1 MSISSTDH
9 PTAPD
14 RDRQPV
20 PGAPVRP
27 GSYRHDLDG
36 LRGVAIA
43 LVVAFHIW
51 AGRVSGG
58 VDVFLVLS
66 GFFFTGMLVRRA
78 DTGSVG
84 VLRTVR
90 RTLRRLLPAM
100 VVVLA
105 AVVVAAVVLLPYT
118 RWSDIAGQTLA
129 SLFYY
134 QNWYLA
140 MSWSDYLAA
149 DPSVS
154 PLQHLWSMSVQ
165 GQMYLALLLVV
176 ALVATGLRL
185 AYTWKRAA
193 AHPIVRRLGRD
204 GMLRVTLAVVF
215 AIAVVISFG
224 YAAEGVSTQQGWN
237 YYDTFARAW
246 EPLAGALL
254 ALCAPLI
261 RLPTPAR
268 EALAWMGIAV
278 IACCGWVV
286 NGVLVFPGPAAL
298 IPVLATAALIL
309 AGAGRDTADQPVV
322 NRLLATGPIVQ
333 LGGFAYALYLWHWP
347 ILIFYLGEQHQRRA
361 GALDGLV
368 IIVVSL
374 LLAYGTHHLVEEPL
388 RERSKPATVPE
399 RGRVAAGLSRLLDGR
414 SAGRALAVPVRLL
427 AGRGSLLTGIA
438 VTTVG
443 VLLLGSTVAWQWNN
457 GAKAHAVGQLDP
469 AKYPGAAAL
478 TDQALV
484 PRAPMRPTTEEAPAD
499 IAYPT
504 RDGCISDFDTR
515 AVITCTYGD
524 QNAHRTIAVV
534 GNSHAEHWIPA
545 LQLLGEQ
552 HRFRVVVYLK
562 MGCPLTVAEEPMY
575 KGQHNPDCRDWSGEV
590 IDRLGI
596 ERPDYV
602 FTTATRPSD
611 NGGDETPQDY
621 IDVWSALSDRGLE
634 VIGIRDTPWLRRNG
648 IRYRAIDCLAGGGD
662 RVSCGLKRSEAL
674 SPLNPAE
681 GPASAFPNMHLIDP
695 NDAVCE
701 PVVCAVVEGNILVYH
716 DEHHLTASYARSLA
730 PELGR
735 ELRPILGWW

>member
-14 RDRQPV
+14 SDRQD
-20 PGAPVRP
+20 APDAPAIP
-27 GSYRHDLDG
+27 GSYRLDLDG

-66 GFFFTGMLVRRA
+66 GFFFTGMLIRRA
-78 DTGSVG
+78 DGGPVG
-84 VLRTVR
+84 VVTTVR

-105 AVVVAAVVLLPYT
+105 AVVVATVTLLPHT
-118 RWSDIAGQTLA
+118 RWSDIAGQTIA

-140 MSWSDYLAA
+140 LSWSDYLAA

-165 GQMYLALLLVV
+165 GQMYLALLVVV
-176 ALVATGLRL
+176 ASVAFALRRVLDAGAWKL
-185 AYTWKRAA
+185 AARRPFLRRA
-193 AHPIVRRLGRD
+193 GRH
-204 GMLRVTLAVVF
+204 GMLRMTLA
-215 AIAVVISFG
+215 AIFAVVAITSFC
-224 YAAEGVSTQQGWN
+224 YATEGVSTQQGWN

-254 ALCAPLI
+254 AILAPLI
-261 RLPTPAR
+261 RLPKPTR
-268 EALAWMGIAV
+268 EVFAWTGIAA
-278 IACCGWVV
+278 IACCGWIV

-298 IPVLATAALIL
+298 IPVLATVALIL
-309 AGAGRDTADQPVV
+309 AGAGRNTADQPLV
-322 NRLLATGPIVQ
+322 NRLLAAGPIVQ

-347 ILIFYLGEQHQRRA
+347 ILIFYLGETHQRRA
-361 GALDGLV
+361 GAIGGLG
-368 IIVVSL
+368 IILVSL
-374 LLAYGTHHLVEEPL
+374 LLAYLTHHLVEEPL
-388 RERSKPATVPE
+388 RLRSKPSATPA
-399 RGRVAAGLSRLLDGR
+399 RARV
-414 SAGRALAVPVRLL
+414 
-427 AGRGSLLTGIA
+427 LTGVA
-438 VTTVG
+438 VSTVG
-443 VLLLGSTVAWQWNN
+443 VLLLGSTLAWQWSM
-457 GAKAHAVGQLDP
+457 GARAHAVGELDP
-469 AKYPGAAAL
+469 SKYPGAAAL
-478 TDQALV
+478 TDHALV

-515 AVITCTYGD
+515 AVTTCTYGD
-524 QNAHRTIAVV
+524 PNAHRTIAVV

-545 LQLLGEQ
+545 FQILGEEY
-552 HRFRVVVYLK
+552 HFRVVVYLK

-575 KGQHNPDCRDWSGEV
+575 KGQHNPDCRDWSAEV
-590 IDRLGI
+590 IDRLGV
-596 ERPDYV
+596 EHPDFV

-611 NGGDETPQDY
+611 GGGDETPQDY
-621 IDVWSALSDRGLE
+621 VDVWTALTERNLRL
-634 VIGIRDTPWLRRNG
+634 IGIRDTPWLRKNG
-648 IRYRAIDCLAGGGD
+648 IRYRAIDCLAGGGN
-662 RVSCGLKRSEAL
+662 RISCGIKRTDAL
-674 SPLNPAE
+674 SPENPAAA
-681 GPASAFPNMHLIDP
+681 PAAAFPNMHLIDL

-701 PVVCAVVEGNILVYH
+701 PDVCAVVEGNILVYH
-716 DEHHLTASYARSLA
+716 DEHHLTASYSRSLA

-735 ELRPILGWW
+735 QLQPILDWW

>member
-14 RDRQPV
+14 SDRQD
-20 PGAPVRP
+20 APDAPAIP
-27 GSYRHDLDG
+27 GSYRLDLDG

-66 GFFFTGMLVRRA
+66 GFFFTGMLIRRA
-78 DTGSVG
+78 DGGPVG
-84 VLRTVR
+84 VVTTVR

-105 AVVVAAVVLLPYT
+105 AVAVATVSLLPHT
-118 RWSDIAGQTLA
+118 RWSDIAGQTIA

-140 MSWSDYLAA
+140 LSWSDYLAA

-176 ALVATGLRL
+176 AAVAFALRKALDAGAWKL
-185 AYTWKRAA
+185 AAQHPVLRRA
-193 AHPIVRRLGRD
+193 GRH
-204 GMLRVTLAVVF
+204 GMLRMTLA
-215 AIAVVISFG
+215 AIFAVVAMASFC

-254 ALCAPLI
+254 AILAPLI
-261 RLPTPAR
+261 RLPKPTR
-268 EALAWMGIAV
+268 EVFAWTGIAA
-278 IACCGWVV
+278 IACCGWIV

-298 IPVLATAALIL
+298 IPVLATVALIL
-309 AGAGRDTADQPVV
+309 AGAGRDTADQPLV
-322 NRLLATGPIVQ
+322 NRLLASGPIVA

-347 ILIFYLGEQHQRRA
+347 ILIFYLGETHQRRA
-361 GALDGLV
+361 GAIGGLG
-368 IIVVSL
+368 IILISL
-374 LLAYGTHHLVEEPL
+374 LLAYLTHHLVEEPL
-388 RERSKPATVPE
+388 RLRSKPSATP
-399 RGRVAAGLSRLLDGR
+399 A
-414 SAGRALAVPVRLL
+414 RARM
-427 AGRGSLLTGIA
+427 LTGVA
-438 VTTVG
+438 VSTVG
-443 VLLLGSTVAWQWNN
+443 VLLLGSTLAWQWTM
-457 GAKAHAVGQLDP
+457 GARAHAVGELDP
-469 AKYPGAAAL
+469 SKYPGAAAL
-478 TDQALV
+478 TDHALV

-515 AVITCTYGD
+515 AVTTCTYGD
-524 QNAHRTIAVV
+524 PNAHRTIAVV

-545 LQLLGEQ
+545 FQILGEEY
-552 HRFRVVVYLK
+552 HFRVVVYLK

-575 KGQHNPDCRDWSGEV
+575 KGQQNPDCRDWSAEV
-590 IDRLGI
+590 IDRLGV
-596 ERPDYV
+596 EHPDFV

-611 NGGDETPQDY
+611 SGGDETPQDY
-621 IDVWSALSDRGLE
+621 VDVWSALTERNLQL
-634 VIGIRDTPWLRRNG
+634 IGIRDTPWLRKNG
-648 IRYRAIDCLAGGGD
+648 IRYRAIDCLAEGGN
-662 RVSCGLKRSEAL
+662 RISCGLPRTEAL
-674 SPLNPAE
+674 SPQNPAVA
-681 GPASAFPNMHLIDP
+681 PAAAFPNMHLIDL

-701 PVVCAVVEGNILVYH
+701 PDVCAVVEGNILIYH
-716 DEHHLTASYARSLA
+716 DEHHLTASYSRSLA

-735 ELRPILGWW
+735 QLEPILDWW

>member
-1 MSISSTDH
+1 MPISSTDH

-14 RDRQPV
+14 RDRQDASAAPA
-20 PGAPVRP
+20 PARAGA
-27 GSYRHDLDG
+27 YRLDLDG

-78 DTGSVG
+78 DGGAVG
-84 VLRTVR
+84 VLNTVR

-105 AVVVAAVVLLPYT
+105 AVVVATVTLLPHT
-118 RWSDIAGQTLA
+118 RWSDIAGQTVA

-140 MSWSDYLAA
+140 LSWSDYLAA

-165 GQMYLALLLVV
+165 GQMYLALLLAV
-176 ALVATGLRL
+176 AGAAFALRRAGRPGRLRL
-185 AYTWKRAA
+185 
-193 AHPIVRRLGRD
+193 V
-204 GMLRVTLAVVF
+204 LAVLF
-215 AIAVVISFG
+215 AVVGVASFWH
-224 YAAEGVSTQQGWN
+224 AADGVATQQGWN

-254 ALCAPLI
+254 ALAAPYI
-261 RLPTPAR
+261 RLPRAAR
-268 EALAWMGIAV
+268 EAFAWTGIAA
-278 IACCGWVV
+278 IACCGWMV

-298 IPVLATAALIL
+298 IPVSATVALIL
-309 AGAGRDTADQPVV
+309 AGAGRDTADQPLV
-322 NRLLATGPIVQ
+322 NRVLATGPIVQ

-361 GALDGLV
+361 GAIGGAV

-374 LLAYGTHHLVEEPL
+374 LLAYLTHHLVEEPL
-388 RERSKPATVPE
+388 RERSKPATPAP
-399 RGRVAAGLSRLLDGR
+399 GRLIDPARARLIAGVAVS
-414 SAGRALAVPVRLL
+414 
-427 AGRGSLLTGIA
+427 
-438 VTTVG
+438 TVG
-443 VLLLGSTVAWQWNN
+443 VLLLASTVAWQWNM
-457 GAKAHAVGQLDP
+457 GAKAHAVGELDP
-469 AKYPGAAAL
+469 SKYPGAAAL
-478 TDQALV
+478 TDHAVV

-515 AVITCTYGD
+515 AVVTCTYGD
-524 QNAHRTIAVV
+524 HEAHRTLAVV

-552 HRFRVVVYLK
+552 YHFRVVVYLK

-575 KGQHNPDCRDWSGEV
+575 KGQHNPDCRDWSAEV
-590 IDRLGI
+590 IDRLGS
-596 ERPDYV
+596 EHPDFV

-621 IDVWSALSDRGLE
+621 VDVWSALSDRNLQI
-634 VIGIRDTPWLRRNG
+634 IGIRDTPWLRRNG
-648 IRYRAIDCLAGGGD
+648 IRYRAIDCLASGGNRLD
-662 RVSCGLKRSEAL
+662 CGIKRADAL
-674 SPLNPAE
+674 SPENPAAA
-681 GPASAFPNMHLIDP
+681 PAAAFPNLHLIDP
-695 NDAVCE
+695 NNAVCE
-701 PVVCAVVEGNILVYH
+701 PAVCAVVEGNILVYH
-716 DEHHLTASYARSLA
+716 DEHHLTASYARSLV

-735 ELRPILGWW
+735 ELQPILGWW